1 MLPLHRI
8 NKSRFYKMTQNKM
21 TIRLLSEA
29 TSITQIPSSLIQEK
43 EERKEEKPYVCR
55 NCVHY
60 EKNDSKHQ
68 CNRFQKFDLVNGN
81 VNHDAADCR
90 TDEDKCGKD
99 GKEFVYGGFH
109 EEKRVAD
116 ESQVIVNIM
125 VYYGLSLW
133 AGVGIGSLLIGY
145 VHSSVI

>member
-8 NKSRFYKMTQNKM
+8 NKSGLYKMIQNKM
-21 TIRLLSEA
+21 TIRLISDA
-29 TSITQIPSSLIQEK
+29 KSIIQIPSSLIQEK
-43 EERKEEKPYVCR
+43 GKEEKPYVCR

-81 VNHDAADCR
+81 VNYDAADCR
-90 TDEDKCGKD
+90 ADEDKCGMD
-99 GKEFVYGGFH
+99 GKEFVYRSFH
-109 EEKRVAD
+109 EEKKDAD
-116 ESQVIVNIM
+116 ESQVIVNRM
-125 VYYGLSLW
+125 VYYGLCLW
-133 AGVGIGSLLIGY
+133 AGVGMGSLLISY